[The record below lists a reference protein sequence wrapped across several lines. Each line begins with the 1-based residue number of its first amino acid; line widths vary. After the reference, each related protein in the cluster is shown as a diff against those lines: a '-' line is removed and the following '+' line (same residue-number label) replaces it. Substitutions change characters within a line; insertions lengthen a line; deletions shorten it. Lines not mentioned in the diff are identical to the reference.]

1 MTNLMKKRLD
11 ELIGK
16 GSELRFGC
24 FGSDVA
30 AMEIAGTDESMNGD
44 DPQGRHLD
52 VTVETA
58 GPGVLDRVS
67 LEKMLA
73 LAGYQL
79 VGHTIDDGFSDYYY
93 SR

>member
-24 FGSDVA
+24 FGCDVA
-30 AMEIAGTDESMNGD
+30 AMEIAGTDESVNGD
-44 DPQGRHLD
+44 DSHERDFD
-52 VTVETA
+52 VTVTTV

-79 VGHTIDDGFSDYYY
+79 VGCTTDDGFSDYYY

>member
-1 MTNLMKKRLD
+1 MTNLMKNRLD

-24 FGSDVA
+24 FNNDVA
-30 AMEIAGTDESMNGD
+30 AMEIVGTDESGNGD
-44 DPQGRHLD
+44 DSQERDFD
-52 VTVETA
+52 VTVETV
-58 GPGVLDRVS
+58 GPGVLDRAS

-79 VGHTIDDGFSDYYY
+79 VGHTTDDGFTDYYY

>member
-1 MTNLMKKRLD
+1 MTKLMKKRLD
-11 ELIGK
+11 VLIEK

-24 FGSDVA
+24 FDNDVA
-30 AMEIAGTDESMNGD
+30 AMEITGTEECVTGD
-44 DPQGRHLD
+44 DSQERDFD

-79 VGHTIDDGFSDYYY
+79 VGHTTDDGFSDYYY

>member
-1 MTNLMKKRLD
+1 MTKLMKKRLD

-24 FGSDVA
+24 FGCDVA
-30 AMEIAGTDESMNGD
+30 AMEIAGTDESVSGD
-44 DPQGRHLD
+44 DSQERQFD
-52 VTVETA
+52 VTVVTA

-79 VGHTIDDGFSDYYY
+79 VGHTTDDGFTDYYY

>member
-1 MTNLMKKRLD
+1 MTKLMKKRLD

-16 GSELRFGC
+16 GTELRFGC
-24 FGSDVA
+24 FGDGVA
-30 AMEIAGTDESMNGD
+30 AMEIAGTDECANGD
-44 DPQGRHLD
+44 DSQERDFD
-52 VTVETA
+52 VVVETA

-79 VGHTIDDGFSDYYY
+79 VGHTTDDGFSDYYY

>member
-1 MTNLMKKRLD
+1 MTKLMKKRLD
-11 ELIGK
+11 ELIDK

-24 FGSDVA
+24 FHDDVA
-30 AMEIAGTDESMNGD
+30 AMEITGTEECVID
-44 DPQGRHLD
+44 DDSQEHDFD
-52 VTVETA
+52 VTVKTA

-73 LAGYQL
+73 SAGYQL
-79 VGHTIDDGFSDYYY
+79 VGCTIDDGFSDYYY

>member
-1 MTNLMKKRLD
+1 MTNLMKKTLD

-24 FGSDVA
+24 FGCDVA
-30 AMEIAGTDESMNGD
+30 AMEIAGTDESVNGD
-44 DPQGRHLD
+44 DSQERHFD
-52 VTVETA
+52 VTVKTA
-58 GPGVLDRVS
+58 GPGVLDRIS

-79 VGHTIDDGFSDYYY
+79 VGHTTDDGFSDYYY

>member
-1 MTNLMKKRLD
+1 MTKLMKKRLD

-24 FGSDVA
+24 FDNDVA
-30 AMEIAGTDESMNGD
+30 AMEITGTEECVIGD
-44 DPQGRHLD
+44 DSQEHDFD